1 MTLDGD
7 AVAAGVLSVTPDR
20 GVLRGNEEAQLVV
33 AFAPKDLTTY
43 RYVFGC
49 REERVCWRAGP
60 VAVCAPL
67 SIACPSPTRRVRAV
81 PIADASAPHT
91 STTPLPP
98 FTPSAAAAL
107 SGTR

>member
-20 GVLRGNEEAQLVV
+20 GVLRGNEEAQLVL

-49 REERVCWRAGP
+49 REERV
-60 VAVCAPL
+60 
-67 SIACPSPTRRVRAV
+67 
-81 PIADASAPHT
+81 
-91 STTPLPP
+91 
-98 FTPSAAAAL
+98 
-107 SGTR
+107 

>member
-43 RYVFGC
+43 RY
-49 REERVCWRAGP
+49 
-60 VAVCAPL
+60 
-67 SIACPSPTRRVRAV
+67 ACCV
-81 PIADASAPHT
+81 
-91 STTPLPP
+91 
-98 FTPSAAAAL
+98 
-107 SGTR
+107 